1 MVTEMCV
8 QQEIEQRSELLGCE
22 DGSDGALLIEEG
34 SADEM

>member
-8 QQEIEQRSELLGCE
+8 QQEIEQRSALLGCE
-22 DGSDGALLIEEG
+22 DGSDGDLLIEEG